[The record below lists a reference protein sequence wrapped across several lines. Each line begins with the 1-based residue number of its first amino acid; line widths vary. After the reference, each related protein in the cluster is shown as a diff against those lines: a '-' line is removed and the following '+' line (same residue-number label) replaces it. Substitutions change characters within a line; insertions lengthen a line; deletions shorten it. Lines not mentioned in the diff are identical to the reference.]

1 MAKAAPTGTVSGTCV
16 VTALWVAVA
25 GQAVAVLPVLLSPL
39 VRIRDLPVPEE
50 ALPNG

>member
-1 MAKAAPTGTVSGTCV
+1 MGARAPSPALGRLW
-16 VTALWVAVA
+16 TALII
-25 GQAVAVLPVLLSPL
+25 GQVVLAVAVLPVLLSPL